1 MNSKVVI
8 GDFNA
13 KIGSGEENEK
23 FIGKYGLGIRNKRG
37 EILANFCS
45 ESELYVMN
53 NRFKKRKSRKWTWI
67 SPNMQTKNAI
77 DFVLSTDQS
86 IFSDVDIMGRFKF
99 VSDHRLVMAKIRIQ
113 SKHHRYPRAVRTTT
127 NINESIFAA
136 ALERLVSDKVPESYE
151 GLKNAMKVAAETA
164 TSEVPKRSHFS
175 ETTRKLFEKRH
186 FLVQQCSTR
195 STVEFSVINKLLR
208 LSLRSDLEQKHLLRL
223 EEAVSKGSSLRQVL
237 HEKKVCRTTLTRL
250 KKIDGSIA
258 ETPTSVASLVQDY
271 YRNLF
276 SSTKATPTLPQMTDS
291 EDVPQILPEEIKHAI
306 KMMKLGKKPGP
317 DRVTAEMLI
326 AAYHILE
333 KPLTKLFNDFLNDER
348 LPTVCSFLLTYLPG
362 ASMSKAPASAASDAP
377 PSSAAGGGG
386 SPIEGL
392 KKAHKLD
399 ASGVKREHIA
409 YGVIAVM
416 SLYLIGGEEAMFLS
430 YVITFFYPASAS
442 VEAVR
447 SKNSGEALNELQY
460 WIPFGFFALI
470 DSTAISSF
478 PAWYFMKTVILVF
491 LFLPQTRG
499 SLLLF
504 QKVIDPISRVIEG
517 ITKKK

>member
-1 MNSKVVI
+1 
-8 GDFNA
+8 
-13 KIGSGEENEK
+13 
-23 FIGKYGLGIRNKRG
+23 
-37 EILANFCS
+37 
-45 ESELYVMN
+45 
-53 NRFKKRKSRKWTWI
+53 
-67 SPNMQTKNAI
+67 
-77 DFVLSTDQS
+77 
-86 IFSDVDIMGRFKF
+86 
-99 VSDHRLVMAKIRIQ
+99 
-113 SKHHRYPRAVRTTT
+113 
-127 NINESIFAA
+127 
-136 ALERLVSDKVPESYE
+136 
-151 GLKNAMKVAAETA
+151 
-164 TSEVPKRSHFS
+164 
-175 ETTRKLFEKRH
+175 
-186 FLVQQCSTR
+186 
-195 STVEFSVINKLLR
+195 
-208 LSLRSDLEQKHLLRL
+208 
-223 EEAVSKGSSLRQVL
+223 
-237 HEKKVCRTTLTRL
+237 
-250 KKIDGSIA
+250 
-258 ETPTSVASLVQDY
+258 
-271 YRNLF
+271 
-276 SSTKATPTLPQMTDS
+276 
-291 EDVPQILPEEIKHAI
+291 
-306 KMMKLGKKPGP
+306 
-317 DRVTAEMLI
+317 
-326 AAYHILE
+326 
-333 KPLTKLFNDFLNDER
+333 
-348 LPTVCSFLLTYLPG
+348 
-362 ASMSKAPASAASDAP
+362 MSKAPASAASDAP

-392 KKAHKLD
+392 KKAHADLVAWCYKPHGAAADEQLKKLD